1 MKFLKNILLSDVI
14 VLLFVFYA
22 KNINQKAEER
32 FNQVAE
38 REIQHVVL
46 CWLNEKG
53 KEKVDQ
59 ILEASL
65 NLNDIKEL
73 KGLKSGPV
81 IKSVRNIVDDSFDIG
96 FIMTFNSVD
105 DMNAYIDHPIHK
117 AFVVNDLKPFADRFV
132 VYDF

>member
-1 MKFLKNILLSDVI
+1 MKIIKNILLSAVI

-22 KNINQKAEER
+22 KNVDQKAEEK
-32 FNQVAE
+32 FNKISE

-53 KEKVDQ
+53 KENIDQ

-65 NLNDIKEL
+65 QLNQIKEL
-73 KGLKSGPV
+73 KVLKGGPV
-81 IKSVRNIVDDSFDIG
+81 IRSDRSIVDDSFDIG
-96 FIMTFNSVD
+96 FIMTFNSMD
-105 DMNAYIDHPIHK
+105 DMNTYIEHPVHK
-117 AFVVNDLKPFADRFV
+117 AFVINDLKPYAERYI